1 MQAAQT
7 PASKLR
13 FVTPDKESSINT
25 LWQEETFGQICS
37 RESLTEKAAEIE
49 KMISMKEHE
58 RERYDF
64 DPTMFYENR
73 FWNRRPDGIVLKK
86 NRQTLQYSSGT

>member
-1 MQAAQT
+1 MQAAQI

-13 FVTPDKESSINT
+13 IVATDKEISMNM
-25 LWQEETFGQICS
+25 LWQEEEFEQICS

-49 KMISMKEHE
+49 KTISVKEHE
-58 RERYDF
+58 RDRYDF

-73 FWNRRPDGIVLKK
+73 FSNRRPDDGD
-86 NRQTLQYSSGT
+86 